1 METSELLKKVR
12 KIEIKTKR
20 LTNDLFTGQ
29 YHSAFKGKGMLF
41 SEVRK
46 YVPGDDVRDIDW
58 NVTAKLSE
66 PYIKVFEEERELT
79 MMLMVD
85 LSASELFG
93 TSDLLKK
100 DVITEICA
108 VLSFSAMQNN
118 DKVGLIFFTD
128 VIELFIPPKKGKKHI
143 LRIIRE
149 LIKFKP
155 GSKKTNISQACQYLN
170 NVVKK
175 KSIVFILSDF
185 VDDDFSNSISLIS
198 KKHDVTG
205 IRVFDKFEENILPI
219 GLNLLYDAE
228 NNAYE
233 WIDTSDDRVRKN
245 IKKLYLKRCQYF
257 RDSFLRSGASIVNIS
272 TQDSYILKLLEL
284 FKNK

>member
-12 KIEIKTKR
+12 KIEIKSKR
-20 LTNDLFTGQ
+20 LTNNLFTGQ

-79 MMLMVD
+79 MMLVVD
-85 LSASELFG
+85 LSASESFG
-93 TSDLLKK
+93 TSSMLKK

-108 VLSFSAMQNN
+108 VLAFSAMQNN
-118 DKVGLIFFTD
+118 DKVGVIFFTD
-128 VIELFIPPKKGKKHI
+128 QIELFIPPKKGKKHI

-155 GSKKTNISQACQYLN
+155 KGKKTNISQACQYLN

-175 KSIVFILSDF
+175 KSIIFILSDF
-185 VDDDFSNSISLIS
+185 IDDNFSQSLSLLS
-198 KKHDVTG
+198 KKHDLTG
-205 IRVFDKFEENILPI
+205 IRVFDKFEKDMTSI
-219 GLNLLYDAE
+219 GLNLFFDPE
-228 NNAYE
+228 NQSYQ
-233 WIDTSDDRVRKN
+233 WIDTSSAEVQQNMKN
-245 IKKLYLKRCQYF
+245 TYLRRLAYF
-257 RDSFLRSGASIVNIS
+257 KSSFLKNGASLVNIS
-272 TQDSYILKLLEL
+272 TDDSYVIKLLEL

>member
-20 LTNDLFTGQ
+20 LTNNLFTGQ

-66 PYIKVFEEERELT
+66 PYIKIFEEERELT

-85 LSASELFG
+85 LSASGVFG
-93 TSDLLKK
+93 TSDMLKK
-100 DVITEICA
+100 DIITEICA

-118 DKVGLIFFTD
+118 DKVGLIFFTNK
-128 VIELFIPPKKGKKHI
+128 IELFIPPKKGKKHI

-149 LIKFKP
+149 LLNFKP
-155 GSKKTNISQACQYLN
+155 SSKKTNISQACQYLN

-185 VDDDFSNSISLIS
+185 IDNDFANSLNLIA
-198 KKHDVTG
+198 KKHDLTG
-205 IRVFDKFEENILPI
+205 IRVFDHFEENIAPM
-219 GLNLLYDAE
+219 GLNLFYDAE
-228 NNAYE
+228 NSSYH
-233 WIDTSDDRVRKN
+233 WIDTSNHLVRQN
-245 IKKLYLKRCQYF
+245 IKKLYLKRCDYF
-257 RDSFLRSGASIVNIS
+257 RNSFLRSGASVVNIS
-272 TQDSYILKLLEL
+272 TQESYIIKLLEL

>member
-20 LTNDLFTGQ
+20 LTNNLFTGQ
-29 YHSAFKGKGMLF
+29 YHSAFKGKGMVF

-66 PYIKVFEEERELT
+66 PYIKIFEEERELT

-85 LSASELFG
+85 VSSSEFFG
-93 TSDLLKK
+93 SSTLLKK
-100 DVITEICA
+100 DLITEICA

-128 VIELFIPPKKGKKHI
+128 EIELFIPPKKGKKHI

-149 LIKFKP
+149 LINFTP
-155 GSKKTNISQACQYLN
+155 NSNKTNISKAFQYLN

-175 KSIVFILSDF
+175 KSIVFMLSDF
-185 VDDDFSNSISLIS
+185 IDDKFDNSVRLIA
-198 KKHDVTG
+198 KKHDLTG
-205 IRVFDKFEENILPI
+205 VRVFDKFEEKVFSM
-219 GLNLLYDAE
+219 GLNLFYDTENELYQ
-228 NNAYE
+228 
-233 WIDTSDDRVRKN
+233 WIDTSDPKVRNKIQQKYN
-245 IKKLYLKRCQYF
+245 QRLEYF
-257 RDSFLRSGASIVNIS
+257 RNTFLKSGASIVNMS
-272 TQDSYILKLLEL
+272 TQESYVKKLLEL
-284 FKNK
+284 FKSK

>member
-20 LTNDLFTGQ
+20 LTNNLFTGQ
-29 YHSAFKGKGMLF
+29 YHSAFKGKGMVF

-66 PYIKVFEEERELT
+66 PYIKIFEEERELT

-85 LSASELFG
+85 VSSSEFFG
-93 TSDLLKK
+93 SSTLLKK
-100 DVITEICA
+100 DLITEICA

-128 VIELFIPPKKGKKHI
+128 EIELFIPPKKGKKHI

-149 LIKFKP
+149 LINFTP
-155 GSKKTNISQACQYLN
+155 NSNKTNISKAFQYLN

-175 KSIVFILSDF
+175 KSIVFMLSDF
-185 VDDDFSNSISLIS
+185 ID
-198 KKHDVTG
+198 
-205 IRVFDKFEENILPI
+205 DKFDN
-219 GLNLLYDAE
+219 GKTYSA
-228 NNAYE
+228 
-233 WIDTSDDRVRKN
+233 K
-245 IKKLYLKRCQYF
+245 
-257 RDSFLRSGASIVNIS
+257 
-272 TQDSYILKLLEL
+272 
-284 FKNK
+284 

>member
-20 LTNDLFTGQ
+20 LTNNLFTGQ
-29 YHSAFKGKGMLF
+29 YHSAFKGKGMVF

-66 PYIKVFEEERELT
+66 PYIKIFEEERELT

-85 LSASELFG
+85 VSKSEFFG
-93 TSDLLKK
+93 SSGLLKK
-100 DVITEICA
+100 DLITEICA

-118 DKVGLIFFTD
+118 DKVGVIFFTD
-128 VIELFIPPKKGKKHI
+128 DIELFIPPKKGKKHI

-149 LIKFKP
+149 LINFTP
-155 GSKKTNISQACQYLN
+155 NSNKTNISKAFQYLN

-175 KSIVFILSDF
+175 KSIVFMLSDF
-185 VDDDFSNSISLIS
+185 IDDKFDNSVRLIA
-198 KKHDVTG
+198 KKHDLTG
-205 IRVFDKFEENILPI
+205 IRVFDKFEEQVFSM
-219 GLNLLYDAE
+219 GLNLFYDTENELYQ
-228 NNAYE
+228 
-233 WIDTSDDRVRKN
+233 WIDTSDSKVRNKIQQKYN
-245 IKKLYLKRCQYF
+245 QRLEYF
-257 RDSFLRSGASIVNIS
+257 RDAFLKSGASIVNMS
-272 TQDSYILKLLEL
+272 TQESYIKKLLEL
-284 FKNK
+284 FKSK

>member
-20 LTNDLFTGQ
+20 LTNNLFTGQ
-29 YHSAFKGKGMLF
+29 YHSAFKGKGMVF

-66 PYIKVFEEERELT
+66 PYIKIFEEERELT

-85 LSASELFG
+85 VSSSEFFG
-93 TSDLLKK
+93 SSTLLKK
-100 DVITEICA
+100 DLITEICA

-128 VIELFIPPKKGKKHI
+128 EIELFIPPKKGKKHI

-149 LIKFKP
+149 LINFTP
-155 GSKKTNISQACQYLN
+155 NSNKTNISKAFQYLN

-175 KSIVFILSDF
+175 KSIVFMLSDF
-185 VDDDFSNSISLIS
+185 IDDKFDNSVRLIA
-198 KKHDVTG
+198 KKHDLTG
-205 IRVFDKFEENILPI
+205 VRVFDKFEEKVFSM
-219 GLNLLYDAE
+219 GLNLFYDTENELYQ
-228 NNAYE
+228 
-233 WIDTSDDRVRKN
+233 WIDTSDPKVRNKIQQKYN
-245 IKKLYLKRCQYF
+245 QRLDYF
-257 RDSFLRSGASIVNIS
+257 RNTFLKSGASIVNMS
-272 TQDSYILKLLEL
+272 TQESYVKKLLEL
-284 FKNK
+284 FKSK

>member
-1 METSELLKKVR
+1 METSDLLKKVR

-20 LTNDLFTGQ
+20 LTNNLFTGQ

-85 LSASELFG
+85 LSGSEFFG
-93 TSDLLKK
+93 TSSMLKR

-118 DKVGLIFFTD
+118 DKVGVLFFTD
-128 VIELFIPPKKGKKHI
+128 QIELFIPPKKGKKHV

-149 LIKFKP
+149 LINFQPK
-155 GSKKTNISQACQYLN
+155 SKKTDIAQACQYLN
-170 NVVKK
+170 NIVKK

-185 VDDDFSNSISLIS
+185 IDDNFSNSLSLVA
-198 KKHDVTG
+198 KKHDLTG
-205 IRVFDKFEENILPI
+205 VRIFDQFEENIFPM
-219 GLNLLYDAE
+219 GLSLFFDSE
-228 NNAYE
+228 TQSHQ
-233 WIDTSDDRVRKN
+233 WIDTSDKMVRKN
-245 IKKLYLKRCQYF
+245 IKDSYQKRLNYF
-257 RDSFLRSGASIVNIS
+257 RSSFLKNGASIVDIS
-272 TQDSYILKLLEL
+272 TNDSYVIKLLEL

>member
-20 LTNDLFTGQ
+20 LTNNLFTGQ
-29 YHSAFKGKGMLF
+29 YHSAFKGKGMVF

-66 PYIKVFEEERELT
+66 PYIKIFEEERELT

-85 LSASELFG
+85 VSSSEFFG
-93 TSDLLKK
+93 SSTLLKK
-100 DVITEICA
+100 DLITEICA

-128 VIELFIPPKKGKKHI
+128 EIELFIPPKKGKKHI

-149 LIKFKP
+149 LINFTP
-155 GSKKTNISQACQYLN
+155 NSNKTNISKAFQYLN

-175 KSIVFILSDF
+175 KSIVFMLSDF
-185 VDDDFSNSISLIS
+185 IDDKFDNSVRLIA
-198 KKHDVTG
+198 KKHDLTG
-205 IRVFDKFEENILPI
+205 IRVFDKFEEKVFSM
-219 GLNLLYDAE
+219 GLNLFYDTENELYQ
-228 NNAYE
+228 
-233 WIDTSDDRVRKN
+233 WIDTSDPKVRNKIQQKYN
-245 IKKLYLKRCQYF
+245 QRLDYFQNTFLK
-257 RDSFLRSGASIVNIS
+257 SGASIVNMS
-272 TQDSYILKLLEL
+272 TQESYVKKLLEL
-284 FKNK
+284 FKSK

>member
-20 LTNDLFTGQ
+20 LTNNLFTGQ

-66 PYIKVFEEERELT
+66 PYIKIFEEERELT

-85 LSASELFG
+85 LSASGIFG
-93 TSDLLKK
+93 TSEMLKK
-100 DVITEICA
+100 DIITEICA

-128 VIELFIPPKKGKKHI
+128 RIELFIPPNKGRKHV

-149 LIKFKP
+149 LINFSPK
-155 GSKKTNISQACQYLN
+155 SKKTNISQACQYLN

-175 KSIVFILSDF
+175 KSIVFMLSDF
-185 VDDDFSNSISLIS
+185 VDNDFSKSLSLIA
-198 KKHDVTG
+198 KKHD
-205 IRVFDKFEENILPI
+205 
-219 GLNLLYDAE
+219 
-228 NNAYE
+228 
-233 WIDTSDDRVRKN
+233 
-245 IKKLYLKRCQYF
+245 
-257 RDSFLRSGASIVNIS
+257 
-272 TQDSYILKLLEL
+272 
-284 FKNK
+284 

>member
-1 METSELLKKVR
+1 METSELFKKVR

-20 LTNDLFTGQ
+20 LTNNLFTGQ

-66 PYIKVFEEERELT
+66 PYIKIFEEERELT
-79 MMLMVD
+79 MMLMIDV
-85 LSASELFG
+85 SSSELFG
-93 TSDLLKK
+93 TSKMLKK
-100 DVITEICA
+100 EIITEICA
-108 VLSFSAMQNN
+108 VLSFSALQNN
-118 DKVGLIFFTD
+118 DKVGVLFFTD
-128 VIELFIPPKKGKKHI
+128 QIELFIPPKKGKKHI

-149 LIKFKP
+149 LINFKP
-155 GSKKTNISQACQYLN
+155 KNKKTNISHACQYLN

-185 VDDDFSNSISLIS
+185 IDTDFEKSVSLVS
-198 KKHDVTG
+198 KKHDLTG
-205 IRVFDKFEENILPI
+205 IRVFDKFEKNMFAF
-219 GLNLLYDAE
+219 GLSLFFDPE
-228 NNAYE
+228 TQSSH
-233 WIDTSDDRVRKN
+233 WVDTSSSLVRKN
-245 IKKLYLKRCQYF
+245 IEKSYKEISDYF
-257 RDSFLRSGASIVNIS
+257 QQSFLKSGASIVDIS
-272 TQDSYILKLLEL
+272 TEDSYVIKLLEL

>member
-1 METSELLKKVR
+1 METSDLLKKVR
-12 KIEIKTKR
+12 KIEIKTKK
-20 LTNDLFTGQ
+20 LTNNLFTGQ

-93 TSDLLKK
+93 TSSMLKK
-100 DVITEICA
+100 EVITEICA

-118 DKVGLIFFTD
+118 DKVGVLFFTD
-128 VIELFIPPKKGKKHI
+128 QVELFIPPKKGKKHI

-155 GSKKTNISQACQYLN
+155 TAKKTNIAQACEYLN

-185 VDDDFSNSISLIS
+185 LDDNFSNSLSLIS
-198 KKHDVTG
+198 KKHDLTG
-205 IRVFDKFEENILPI
+205 IRIFDDFEHNMFSF
-219 GLNLLYDAE
+219 GLTLFFDPEKESYH
-228 NNAYE
+228 
-233 WIDTSDDRVRKN
+233 WVDTSDPMVRKGIQKFYKN
-245 IKKLYLKRCQYF
+245 KSIYF
-257 RDSFLRSGASIVNIS
+257 RKSFLKTGASVVDIS
-272 TQDSYILKLLEL
+272 TKDSYVVKLLEL

>member
-20 LTNDLFTGQ
+20 LTNNLFTGH

-66 PYIKVFEEERELT
+66 PYIKIFEEERELT

-85 LSASELFG
+85 VSSSEFFG
-93 TSDLLKK
+93 SSGLLKK
-100 DVITEICA
+100 ELITEICA

-128 VIELFIPPKKGKKHI
+128 EIELFIPPKKGKKHI

-149 LIKFKP
+149 LINFTP
-155 GSKKTNISQACQYLN
+155 NSNKTNISKAFQYLN

-175 KSIVFILSDF
+175 KSIVFMLSDF
-185 VDDDFSNSISLIS
+185 IDDKFDNSVRLIA
-198 KKHDVTG
+198 KKHDLTG
-205 IRVFDKFEENILPI
+205 IRVFDKFEEKVFSM
-219 GLNLLYDAE
+219 GLNLFYDTENELYQ
-228 NNAYE
+228 
-233 WIDTSDDRVRKN
+233 WIDTSDPKVRNKIQQKYN
-245 IKKLYLKRCQYF
+245 QRLEYF
-257 RDSFLRSGASIVNIS
+257 RNTFLKSGASIVNMS
-272 TQDSYILKLLEL
+272 TQESYIKKLLEL
-284 FKNK
+284 FKSK

>member
-20 LTNDLFTGQ
+20 LTNNLFTGQ

-79 MMLMVD
+79 MMLVVD
-85 LSASELFG
+85 LSASEFFG
-93 TSDLLKK
+93 TSSMLKR

-108 VLSFSAMQNN
+108 VLAFSAMQNN
-118 DKVGLIFFTD
+118 DKVGVLFFTD
-128 VIELFIPPKKGKKHI
+128 EIELFIPPKKGKKHI

-149 LIKFKP
+149 LINFKP
-155 GSKKTNISQACQYLN
+155 KGKKTNISQACQYLN

-175 KSIVFILSDF
+175 KSIIFILSDF
-185 VDDDFSNSISLIS
+185 IDENFSQSLS
-198 KKHDVTG
+198 LLAKKHDLNGV
-205 IRVFDKFEENILPI
+205 RVFDKFEKNIFSI
-219 GLNLLYDAE
+219 GLNLFFDPESGSYQ
-228 NNAYE
+228 
-233 WIDTSDDRVRKN
+233 WIDTSNKVVQKKIKN
-245 IKKLYLKRCQYF
+245 AYQKRLSYF
-257 RDSFLRSGASIVNIS
+257 RSSFLKNGASLVNIS
-272 TQDSYILKLLEL
+272 TEDSYVIKLLEL

>member
-20 LTNDLFTGQ
+20 LTNNLFTGQ
-29 YHSAFKGKGMLF
+29 YHSAFKGKGMVF

-66 PYIKVFEEERELT
+66 PYIKIFEEERELT

-85 LSASELFG
+85 VSSSEFFG
-93 TSDLLKK
+93 SSNLLKK
-100 DVITEICA
+100 DLITEICA

-128 VIELFIPPKKGKKHI
+128 EIELFIPPKKGKKHI

-149 LIKFKP
+149 LINFTP
-155 GSKKTNISQACQYLN
+155 NSNKTNISKAFQYLN

-175 KSIVFILSDF
+175 KSIVFMLSDF
-185 VDDDFSNSISLIS
+185 IDDKFENSVRLIA
-198 KKHDVTG
+198 KKHDLTG
-205 IRVFDKFEENILPI
+205 IRVFDKFEEKVFSM
-219 GLNLLYDAE
+219 GLNLFYDTENELYQ
-228 NNAYE
+228 
-233 WIDTSDDRVRKN
+233 WIDTSDPKVRNKIQQKYN
-245 IKKLYLKRCQYF
+245 QRLDYF
-257 RDSFLRSGASIVNIS
+257 RNTFLKSGASIVNMS
-272 TQDSYILKLLEL
+272 TQESYVKKLLEL
-284 FKNK
+284 FKSK

>member
-20 LTNDLFTGQ
+20 LTNNLFTGQ
-29 YHSAFKGKGMLF
+29 YHSAFKGKGMVF

-66 PYIKVFEEERELT
+66 PYIKIFEEERELT

-85 LSASELFG
+85 VSSSEFFG
-93 TSDLLKK
+93 SSTLLKK
-100 DVITEICA
+100 DLITEICA

-128 VIELFIPPKKGKKHI
+128 EIELFIPPKKGKKHI

-149 LIKFKP
+149 LINFTP
-155 GSKKTNISQACQYLN
+155 NSNKTNISKAFQYLN

-175 KSIVFILSDF
+175 KSIVFMLSDF
-185 VDDDFSNSISLIS
+185 IDDKFENSVRLIA
-198 KKHDVTG
+198 KKHDLTG
-205 IRVFDKFEENILPI
+205 IRVFDKFEEKVFSM
-219 GLNLLYDAE
+219 GLNLFYDTENELYQ
-228 NNAYE
+228 
-233 WIDTSDDRVRKN
+233 WIDTSDPKVRNKIQQKYN
-245 IKKLYLKRCQYF
+245 QRLDYF
-257 RDSFLRSGASIVNIS
+257 RNTFLKSGASIVNMS
-272 TQDSYILKLLEL
+272 TQESYVKKLLEL
-284 FKNK
+284 FKSK

>member
-20 LTNDLFTGQ
+20 LTNNLFTGQ

-66 PYIKVFEEERELT
+66 PYIKIFEEERELT

-85 LSASELFG
+85 LSASGIFG
-93 TSDLLKK
+93 TSEMLKK
-100 DVITEICA
+100 DIITEICA

-128 VIELFIPPKKGKKHI
+128 RIELFIPPKKGRKHV

-149 LIKFKP
+149 LINFSPK
-155 GSKKTNISQACQYLN
+155 SKKTNISQACQYLN

-175 KSIVFILSDF
+175 KSIVFMLSDF
-185 VDDDFSNSISLIS
+185 VDNDFSKSLSLIA
-198 KKHDVTG
+198 KKHDLTG
-205 IRVFDKFEENILPI
+205 IRVFDKFEENISPI
-219 GLNLLYDAE
+219 GLNLFYDPE
-228 NNAYE
+228 NNSHH
-233 WIDTSDDRVRKN
+233 WIDTSDTSIRKK
-245 IKKLYLKRCQYF
+245 IKKIYLERYNYF
-257 RDSFLRSGASIVNIS
+257 RDSFLRSGASIVDIS
-272 TQDSYILKLLEL
+272 TQDSYIIKLLEL